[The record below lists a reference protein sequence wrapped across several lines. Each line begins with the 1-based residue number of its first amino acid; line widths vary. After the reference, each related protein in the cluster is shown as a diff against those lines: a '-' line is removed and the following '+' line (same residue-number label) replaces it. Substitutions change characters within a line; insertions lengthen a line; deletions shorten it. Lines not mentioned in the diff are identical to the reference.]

1 MQNPI
6 RPMNTKPEQQPLT
19 DEEIRVIREQ
29 VAVALRVVDYLQGC
43 KIEYT
48 NSSAKPDRRL
58 AFLTEGLDKLPRL
71 LDEIERLRAIE
82 AQAIEQS
89 EHVQRE
95 WLSPSEAEGLRREVE
110 RLRADLNRFSEWAE
124 EACDVIVNGVG
135 LMTVKQLQ
143 QWEGCRAVVETCP
156 SLLHE
161 SQEDRARWIPVTEK
175 LPDAAQSRSAP
186 AGAAARQLPPAV
198 TR

>member
-1 MQNPI
+1 MSTQ
-6 RPMNTKPEQQPLT
+6 TEQQPLT
-19 DEEIRVIREQ
+19 NEEIRAIREQ

-89 EHVQRE
+89 EYVQRE
-95 WLSPSEAEGLRREVE
+95 LLSPSEAEGLKREVE
-110 RLRADLNRFSEWAE
+110 RLRAEL
-124 EACDVIVNGVG
+124 
-135 LMTVKQLQ
+135 
-143 QWEGCRAVVETCP
+143 
-156 SLLHE
+156 
-161 SQEDRARWIPVTEK
+161 DRARWIPVTEK
-175 LPDAAQSRSAP
+175 LPDAGKRVWLAFMLGGKIRTKLAECMGGNEWLLLDWGDGRIVDGIWATATHWMP
-186 AGAAARQLPPAV
+186 LPPPPAQQSQEDN
-198 TR
+198 